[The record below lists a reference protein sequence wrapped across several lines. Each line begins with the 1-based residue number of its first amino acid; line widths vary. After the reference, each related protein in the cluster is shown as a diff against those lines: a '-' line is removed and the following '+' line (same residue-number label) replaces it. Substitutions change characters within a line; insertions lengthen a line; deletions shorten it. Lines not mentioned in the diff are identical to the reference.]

1 MKHSKQLASVK
12 QHDFD
17 ALELENHALN
27 KRFPHLHACKNTYIH
42 TYIHI
47 FICSYVHIIIHICTH
62 IYIYI
67 YILSLEELQN
77 NLRSSQKELATKDHD
92 IYEKERLILDR
103 NKEKIELESK
113 LKEVQKN
120 LDSKQK
126 ERDKY
131 ALNDIKRQELLDAE
145 QSKLQQI
152 QLDHDT
158 VVSDLENDINRLM
171 EELEHSKEET
181 RKTQEL
187 AKLKSQQNG
196 RYT

>member
-1 MKHSKQLASVK
+1 MLVRAY
-12 QHDFD
+12 
-17 ALELENHALN
+17 N
-27 KRFPHLHACKNTYIH
+27 NTYL
-42 TYIHI
+42 YP
-47 FICSYVHIIIHICTH
+47 Y

-113 LKEVQKN
+113 LKEVQNN

>member
-1 MKHSKQLASVK
+1 M
-12 QHDFD
+12 
-17 ALELENHALN
+17 
-27 KRFPHLHACKNTYIH
+27 
-42 TYIHI
+42 
-47 FICSYVHIIIHICTH
+47 
-62 IYIYI
+62 
-67 YILSLEELQN
+67 
-77 NLRSSQKELATKDHD
+77 
-92 IYEKERLILDR
+92 ILDR

-131 ALNDIKRQELLDAE
+131 ALDDIKRQELLDAE
-145 QSKLQQI
+145 QSKLQRI